1 MWDLIIAAVWLLFLT
16 RWFAAYAYAR
26 QPKQG
31 TLEWIQM
38 YDRPSFTCL
47 GDRGKLEKRDIW
59 WLLGC
64 LVLSAAYACYALWI
78 SKNALDA
85 GAVSN
90 DWYHLQIMDFAPV
103 VAAVATYLLCRML
116 KIRGLTALFTALSTA
131 TCYETWGCV
140 LLALVCF
147 YGWMSQKA
155 DAPLWK
161 NGLWL
166 LGCGVLLCLPWSG
179 LTPLWLLPVMG
190 ICWLVVLILRW
201 RADMTVGRLVA
212 MVLLSVLGLAVCLLV
227 MVIEEGLLLRQLAWS
242 DLPYGIWNGSLL
254 PVLDS
259 IRDGLINP
267 LYQQDNLQYVAPWYV
282 VRDYGI
288 KLAGLFAVVT
298 LLVEAI
304 TRRNIRAAWLVLLA
318 IGAALLFVF
327 ATSGILTPVLAMAI
341 ALVSQLMWER
351 EKKTAAVLLPALT
364 LAMQLQECFNV
375 GYFLGL

>member
-1 MWDLIIAAVWLLFLT
+1 MWELITAAVWLLFLT
-16 RWFAAYAYAR
+16 GWFAAYAYAR

-47 GDRGKLEKRDIW
+47 GDRGKLEKQDIW

-90 DWYHLQIMDFAPV
+90 YWYHLQIIDFAPV
-103 VAAVATYLLCRML
+103 FAAMATYLLCRML

-131 TCYETWGCV
+131 TCYETWGYV
-140 LLALVCF
+140 PLALVCF

-179 LTPLWLLPVMG
+179 LPPLWLLPVMG

-212 MVLLSVLGLAVCLLV
+212 MVLLSVLGLAGCLLV
-227 MVIEEGLLLRQLAWS
+227 MVIGEGLLCRQLAWS
-242 DLPYGIWNGSLL
+242 GLPYGIWDGSLL
-254 PVLDS
+254 PVIDS
-259 IRDGLINP
+259 IRGGLFNP

-318 IGAALLFVF
+318 IGAALQFVF
-327 ATSGILTPVLAMAI
+327 ATSGILTPVLAVAI